1 MSATLEE
8 LTGYSTLVK
17 PELPGLSL
25 PPRRVI
31 LVSPPENNGWWTI
44 ECPALPGCISQ
55 GQTVEEALSNIK
67 EAMELWLEDA
77 LESGQ
82 TIPAAGH

>member
-1 MSATLEE
+1 MSATLEQIA
-8 LTGYSTLVK
+8 GYSTLVK

-25 PPRRVI
+25 APRRVI
-31 LVSPPENNGWWTI
+31 LVSPPENEGWWTI

-55 GQTVEEALSNIK
+55 GETVEAALSNIK

-77 LESGQ
+77 LEAGH
-82 TIPAAGH
+82 TIPATH